1 MQVYVRLGIRLSY
14 KGATSRKE
22 GGRGLLFSLVS
33 YLISLLFVARRLL
46 KSLSIKQG
54 IKYDAPESAADI
66 APFIAFHGL
75 LHLLYKL
82 MGNLEPSRSVP
93 QVTTTTEDWP
103 WFQLAM
109 VS

>member
-1 MQVYVRLGIRLSY
+1 MVIR
-14 KGATSRKE
+14 SR
-22 GGRGLLFSLVS
+22 SLTIDPS
-33 YLISLLFVARRLL
+33 VARRLP

-82 MGNLEPSRSVP
+82 TGNLEPSRSVP

-109 VS
+109 VSYLTLFCFVFFSLLILTYFV